1 MNSTFYAPNDYRVY
15 LEHHGI
21 KGMRWGVRRWQD
33 QNGRYNA
40 AGRARYGFGDGK
52 TYAGVNGGS
61 GSARASGGSSG
72 IQSSKH
78 PSVSPKASPSEAPK
92 APSSEPTK
100 PTSVA
105 DRARS
110 LAERVRNTSLSDAKK
125 YVETYAFG
133 KNTVDTYLSANVT
146 LSRIQSNDSFE
157 NFAFYAT
164 YKKHDVN
171 EYAGLFGKNLM
182 NRANAAAKQ
191 AEKLA
196 KKTGSEEDIAKAKEL
211 RDKADN
217 MSIHQLKIG
226 ATKRLKVPSDE
237 NAGNV
242 VGELMNDNDFR
253 NNLSKSIDH
262 AKQIMRRPTQQALFT
277 DAQSIMRKRGAL
289 TAKEHQTLYKAL
301 NLTLTN
307 HESYEVA
314 AQNKF
319 YDALK
324 KKGYSALVDINDKEY
339 SSYHAHRPMIIF
351 DTDSVKLQSA
361 TKMDPKHIE
370 RLNRVYNAE
379 RIIKDVPAN
388 VFGAPKKYGE
398 TTLNIAKR
406 AVEQTYNDY
415 LERED
420 KKKK

>member
-1 MNSTFYAPNDYRVY
+1 MNNTFYAPNDYRLY

-21 KGMRWGVRRWQD
+21 KGMKWGVRRWQD

-40 AGRARYGFGDGK
+40 AGRARYGFGDGR
-52 TYAGVNGGS
+52 TYAGVKGSTGGS
-61 GSARASGGSSG
+61 RSPGGSSG
-72 IQSSKH
+72 GTTSSPPKPK
-78 PSVSPKASPSEAPK
+78 PSTNEATN
-92 APSSEPTK
+92 EPPK

-110 LAERVRNTSLSDAKK
+110 IAERVRNTSLSDAKK

-146 LSRIQSNDSFE
+146 LSRIQSNDTFE

-196 KKTGSEEDIAKAKEL
+196 KKTGTEEDIAKAKEL

-217 MSIHQLKIG
+217 MQIHQLKIG

-242 VGELMNDNDFR
+242 VGDLMKDKDFR
-253 NNLSKSIDH
+253 DNLSKSIDH

-277 DAQSIMRKRGAL
+277 DAQSIMNKRGAL

-361 TKMDPKHIE
+361 TKMDPKRIE
-370 RLNRVYNAE
+370 RLNRIYNAE
-379 RIIKDVPAN
+379 RIMKDIPAN
-388 VFGAPKKYGE
+388 VIGTPKKYGE

-420 KKKK
+420 TERKKR

>member
-1 MNSTFYAPNDYRVY
+1 MNNTFYAPNDYRLY

-21 KGMRWGVRRWQD
+21 KGMKWGVRRWQD

-40 AGRARYGFGDGK
+40 AGRARYGFGDGR
-52 TYAGVNGGS
+52 TYTGIKGSTGGS
-61 GSARASGGSSG
+61 RSPGGSSG
-72 IQSSKH
+72 GTTSSPPKPKSK
-78 PSVSPKASPSEAPK
+78 PSIEEATNEQPKS
-92 APSSEPTK
+92 
-100 PTSVA
+100 TSVA

-110 LAERVRNTSLSDAKK
+110 IADRVRNTSLSDAKK

-146 LSRIQSNDSFE
+146 LSRIQSNDTFE

-196 KKTGSEEDIAKAKEL
+196 KKTGTEEDIAKAKEL

-217 MSIHQLKIG
+217 MQIHQLKIG

-237 NAGNV
+237 NTGNV
-242 VGELMNDNDFR
+242 VGELMKDNDFR
-253 NNLSKSIDH
+253 DNLSKSIDH

-277 DAQSIMRKRGAL
+277 DAQSIMNKRGAL

-361 TKMDPKHIE
+361 TKMDPKRIE
-370 RLNRVYNAE
+370 RLNRIYNAE
-379 RIIKDVPAN
+379 RIMKDIPAN
-388 VFGAPKKYGE
+388 VIGTPKKYGE